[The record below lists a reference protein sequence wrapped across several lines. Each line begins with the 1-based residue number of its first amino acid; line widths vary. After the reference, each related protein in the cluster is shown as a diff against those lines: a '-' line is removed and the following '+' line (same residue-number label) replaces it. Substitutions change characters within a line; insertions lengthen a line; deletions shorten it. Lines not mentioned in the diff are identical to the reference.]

1 MAARRWLPAPLGPIL
16 SRRASSSPKQTWPA
30 VSVAEAGAAAS
41 APPAPSGSGTP
52 VLEVRHLGRSL
63 PLGGELLEILR
74 DVNFSIHRGEFVTL
88 AGPSGSGKSTLLGC
102 ITGLDSPTTGQVLL
116 NGTDISSMR
125 ESQLAG
131 IRNRTVGMV
140 FQAFNLIPT
149 LTAQENV
156 EVPLYAGNWRG
167 SPADRAQELLGLVGL
182 SHRLEHRPSQLSG
195 GEQQRVAI
203 ARALATEPPLLVA
216 DEPTGNLAAAQ
227 GKEVLDL
234 LWSLRERLGTTLVIA
249 THDRT
254 VGGYA
259 TRWLQLADGELTS
272 DSPGPRAGSW

>member
-16 SRRASSSPKQTWPA
+16 SRRASSSPKQNWPA
-30 VSVAEAGAAAS
+30 ASVAEAGAAAS
-41 APPAPSGSGTP
+41 APPAPSSSGTP

-102 ITGLDSPTTGQVLL
+102 ITGMDSPTTGQVLL
-116 NGTDISSMR
+116 NG
-125 ESQLAG
+125 
-131 IRNRTVGMV
+131 
-140 FQAFNLIPT
+140 
-149 LTAQENV
+149 LTARENV

-227 GKEVLDL
+227 GKELLEL

-272 DSPGPRAGSW
+272 DSPGPRAGSR

>member
-1 MAARRWLPAPLGPIL
+1 MPEASTAAT
-16 SRRASSSPKQTWPA
+16 AS
-30 VSVAEAGAAAS
+30 
-41 APPAPSGSGTP
+41 PAPSASSTP
-52 VLEVRHLGRSL
+52 VLEARHLCRAL
-63 PLGGELLEILR
+63 PLGGELLQILR

-116 NGTDISSMR
+116 NGTDISTMR

-131 IRNRTVGMV
+131 IRNRSVGMV

-149 LTAQENV
+149 LTARENV
-156 EVPLYAGNWRG
+156 EVPLYAGNWHG
-167 SPADRAQELLGLVGL
+167 SPTDRAKELLGMVGL
-182 SHRLEHRPSQLSG
+182 SHRLEHRPNQLSG

-227 GKEVLDL
+227 GKEILDL
-234 LWSLRERLGTTLVIA
+234 LWDLRERLGTTLVIA

-254 VGGYA
+254 IGEYA
-259 TRWLQLADGELTS
+259 TRWLQLSDGALIS
-272 DSPGPRAGSW
+272 DSPGPRAGAR

>member
-1 MAARRWLPAPLGPIL
+1 MADSQVDASPTVAAGPGQAGVPA
-16 SRRASSSPKQTWPA
+16 
-30 VSVAEAGAAAS
+30 
-41 APPAPSGSGTP
+41 
-52 VLEVRHLGRSL
+52 LEVRHLGRSL

-74 DVNFSIHRGEFVTL
+74 DINFVIERGEFVTL

-102 ITGLDSPTTGQVLL
+102 ITGLDNPTTGQVLL
-116 NGTDISSMR
+116 NGIDISAMR
-125 ESQLAG
+125 ESRLAT

-149 LTAQENV
+149 LTARENV
-156 EVPLYAGNWRG
+156 EVPLYAGNWHG
-167 SPADRAQELLGLVGL
+167 STSERARELLGLVGL

-227 GKEVLDL
+227 GREVLDL

-254 VGGYA
+254 VGEYA
-259 TRWLQLADGELTS
+259 TRWLQLADGALIS
-272 DSPGPRAGSW
+272 DSPGPRAGSR

>member
-1 MAARRWLPAPLGPIL
+1 M
-16 SRRASSSPKQTWPA
+16 
-30 VSVAEAGAAAS
+30 
-41 APPAPSGSGTP
+41 
-52 VLEVRHLGRSL
+52 LEVRHLGRSL

-74 DVNFSIHRGEFVTL
+74 DVNFSIQRGEFVTL

-102 ITGLDSPTTGQVLL
+102 ITGLDSPTSGQVLL
-116 NGTDISSMR
+116 NGTDISTMR

-149 LTAQENV
+149 LTARENV
-156 EVPLYAGNWRG
+156 EVPLYAGSWQG
-167 SPADRAQELLGLVGL
+167 SPSDRAKELLGLVGL
-182 SHRLEHRPSQLSG
+182 SHRLEHRPNQLSG

-227 GKEVLDL
+227 GKELLDL

-254 VGGYA
+254 IGDYA
-259 TRWLQLADGELTS
+259 TRWLQLADGALIS
-272 DSPGPRAGSW
+272 DAPGPRAGSR

>member
-1 MAARRWLPAPLGPIL
+1 MTETGTAATARP
-16 SRRASSSPKQTWPA
+16 
-30 VSVAEAGAAAS
+30 V
-41 APPAPSGSGTP
+41 PSGSGTP
-52 VLEVRHLGRSL
+52 VLEARHLGRSL

-74 DVNFSIHRGEFVTL
+74 DVSFSIHRGEFVTL

-116 NGTDISSMR
+116 NGTDISTMR

-149 LTAQENV
+149 LTARENV
-156 EVPLYAGNWRG
+156 EVPLYAGSWHG
-167 SPADRAQELLGLVGL
+167 SPSDRAEELLGLVGL
-182 SHRLEHRPSQLSG
+182 SHRLEHRPNQLSG

-227 GKEVLDL
+227 GKEILDL
-234 LWSLRERLGTTLVIA
+234 LWDLRERLGTTLVIA

-254 VGGYA
+254 VGEYA
-259 TRWLQLADGELTS
+259 TRWLQLADGALIS
-272 DSPGPRAGSW
+272 DSLGPRAGSR

>member
-1 MAARRWLPAPLGPIL
+1 ML
-16 SRRASSSPKQTWPA
+16 
-30 VSVAEAGAAAS
+30 EA
-41 APPAPSGSGTP
+41 
-52 VLEVRHLGRSL
+52 RHLGRSL
-63 PLGGELLEILR
+63 PLGGQTLEILR
-74 DVNFSIHRGEFVTL
+74 DINFKIDRGEFVTL

-116 NGTDISSMR
+116 QGVDISQMR
-125 ESQLAG
+125 ESQLAT

-156 EVPLYAGNWRG
+156 EVPLYAGRWKG
-167 SPADRAQELLGLVGL
+167 SPADRAQELLKVVGL
-182 SHRLEHRPSQLSG
+182 GHRLNHRPNQLSG

-227 GKEVLDL
+227 GNEVLEL

-249 THDRT
+249 THDRS
-254 VGGYA
+254 VGEYA
-259 TRWLQLADGELTS
+259 TRWLQLSDGALIS
-272 DSPGPRAGSW
+272 DTPGPRSGRR

>member
-1 MAARRWLPAPLGPIL
+1 M
-16 SRRASSSPKQTWPA
+16 T
-30 VSVAEAGAAAS
+30 EAAAAATLEPS
-41 APPAPSGSGTP
+41 TSGSGTA

-74 DVNFSIHRGEFVTL
+74 DINFTIHRGEFVTL

-102 ITGLDSPTTGQVLL
+102 ITGLDSPSSGQVLL
-116 NGTDISSMR
+116 NGTDISAMR
-125 ESQLAG
+125 ESELAG

-149 LTAQENV
+149 LTARENV
-156 EVPLYAGNWRG
+156 EVPLYAGSWQG
-167 SPADRAQELLGLVGL
+167 SPSDRAEELLGLVGL

-203 ARALATEPPLLVA
+203 ARALATQPPLLVA
-216 DEPTGNLAAAQ
+216 DEPTGNLAAVQ
-227 GKEVLDL
+227 GKEVLEL

-254 VGGYA
+254 VGEYA
-259 TRWLQLADGELTS
+259 TRWLQLADGALIG
-272 DSPGPRAGSW
+272 DGPGPRAGSR

>member
-1 MAARRWLPAPLGPIL
+1 M
-16 SRRASSSPKQTWPA
+16 T
-30 VSVAEAGAAAS
+30 EAGIAATS
-41 APPAPSGSGTP
+41 PPSTSRSGTP
-52 VLEVRHLGRSL
+52 VLEARHLGRSL
-63 PLGGELLEILR
+63 PLGGELLQILR
-74 DVNFSIHRGEFVTL
+74 DVSFTINRGEFVTL

-102 ITGLDSPTTGQVLL
+102 ITGLDLPTTGQVFL
-116 NGTDISSMR
+116 NGTDISTMK

-149 LTAQENV
+149 LTARENV
-156 EVPLYAGNWRG
+156 EVPLYAGSWKG
-167 SPADRAQELLGLVGL
+167 SPSDRAKDLLGLVGL
-182 SHRLEHRPSQLSG
+182 SHRLEHRPNQLSG

-216 DEPTGNLAAAQ
+216 DEPTGNLAATQ

-234 LWSLRERLGTTLVIA
+234 LWSLKERLGTTLVIA

-254 VGGYA
+254 VGEYA
-259 TRWLQLADGELTS
+259 TRWLQLADGALIN
-272 DSPGPRAGSW
+272 DSPGPRATTG

>member
-1 MAARRWLPAPLGPIL
+1 M
-16 SRRASSSPKQTWPA
+16 
-30 VSVAEAGAAAS
+30 
-41 APPAPSGSGTP
+41 
-52 VLEVRHLGRSL
+52 LEVRHLGRSL
-63 PLGGELLEILR
+63 PLGGELLEILH
-74 DVNFSIHRGEFVTL
+74 DVNFSIQRGEFVTL

-102 ITGLDSPTTGQVLL
+102 ITGLDLPTTGQVFL
-116 NGTDISSMR
+116 NGTDISTMR

-149 LTAQENV
+149 LTARENV
-156 EVPLYAGNWRG
+156 EVPLYAGSWQG
-167 SPADRAQELLGLVGL
+167 SPSDRATELLGLVGL
-182 SHRLEHRPSQLSG
+182 SHRLEHRPNQLSG

-227 GKEVLDL
+227 GKDVLDL
-234 LWSLRERLGTTLVIA
+234 LWSLKERLGTTLVIA

-254 VGGYA
+254 VGDYA
-259 TRWLQLADGELTS
+259 TRWLQLADGNLIS
-272 DSPGPRAGSW
+272 DAPGPRATPR